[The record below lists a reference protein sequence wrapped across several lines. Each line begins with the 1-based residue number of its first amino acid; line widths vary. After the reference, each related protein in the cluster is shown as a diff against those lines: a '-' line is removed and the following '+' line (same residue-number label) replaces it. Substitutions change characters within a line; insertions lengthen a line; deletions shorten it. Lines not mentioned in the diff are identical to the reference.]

1 MFYSSSD
8 IRNQNAELEK
18 MITTIAEAVEPD
30 KIFCKHDFL
39 LVVLSNKCQNPI
51 HDYKTVIEASILP
64 SSFHYSLYYIQ
75 EIEKFLCQ
83 GHLFYSTFCSK
94 ENLVYDNGIPTLPLP
109 LYQRIQNITL
119 KSTHNFT
126 TGFKRAQC
134 FLEGA
139 VFYLAK
145 EELALAAFMLHQATE
160 QALRTIILSVTGH
173 EVRTHTISELKQ
185 HLKRCAP
192 LLNSFL
198 ASSKEK
204 ILLDRLEKAYTCTR
218 YTDKYE
224 ITLEELNLLLSHI
237 RHLFT
242 DTKNAFEEMI
252 SAFTG
257 TDCDSLTCLN
267 KAI

>member
-1 MFYSSSD
+1 MFYSSSE
-8 IRNQNAELEK
+8 IRNQNAALEK
-18 MITTIAEAVEPD
+18 MITTIVEAIDPD

-39 LVVLSNKCQNPI
+39 LVVLSNKSQNPI
-51 HDYKTVIEASILP
+51 NDYKTVIEACVLP
-64 SSFHYSLYYIQ
+64 SPFHYSLYYSQ
-75 EIEKFLCQ
+75 EIEKFLSQ

-94 ENLVYDNGIPTLPLP
+94 ENLVYDNGVPTLPLP
-109 LYQRIQNITL
+109 LRQRIQNITQ
-119 KSTHNFT
+119 KSTHDFT

-145 EELALAAFMLHQATE
+145 EEFALAAFMLHQATE

-192 LLNSFL
+192 QLNGFL
-198 ASSKEK
+198 SSNKEK
-204 ILLDRLEKAYTCTR
+204 ILLDRLEKAYTCSR

-237 RHLFT
+237 RHLFS

-252 SAFTG
+252 STFTG
-257 TDCDSLTCLN
+257 NDSDSLTCLN